1 MFILR
6 GVLSCIALAL
16 LISPFFLT
24 GQASAQDV
32 TKIAIV
38 DIRKV
43 VGESKA
49 GSHIRE
55 QVEEQRSNFVD
66 FIKGKEEELR
76 KKEQELVSKKDTLSK
91 DEFLQQR
98 KSFEAQLME
107 ADKFAKQK
115 NRALEEAYGKAM
127 KKLQDEIFEIVQ
139 DIAEENDYTIVLRRQ
154 DVMLAAKSTEITD
167 EVLTKLDKTLTK
179 IDLNV
184 KE

>member
-1 MFILR
+1 MLVLR
-6 GVLSCIALAL
+6 RMLSCMALAL
-16 LISPFFLT
+16 LLSPVFLA
-24 GQASAQDV
+24 GQVLAQDS

-43 VGESKA
+43 VGKSKA
-49 GSHIRE
+49 GTHIRE
-55 QVEEQRSNFVD
+55 QVEERRSDFVG

-76 KKEQELVSKKDTLSK
+76 KKEQELLSKKDTLSK

-139 DIAEENDYTIVLRRQ
+139 DIAEANDYTIVLRRQ

-167 EVLTKLDKTLTK
+167 EVLSKLDKTLTK